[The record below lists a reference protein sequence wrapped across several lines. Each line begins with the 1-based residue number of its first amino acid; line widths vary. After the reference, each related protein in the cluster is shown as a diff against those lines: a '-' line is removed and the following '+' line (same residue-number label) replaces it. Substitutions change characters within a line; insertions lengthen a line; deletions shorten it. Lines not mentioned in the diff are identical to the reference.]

1 MAESFLSFGNSE
13 TFRKQLLVRNLTPY
27 SVPGSYTSPGN
38 PINYETN
45 LTVTNVIDSPN
56 NYVSTNLFAKDLYPL
71 NEYGPDGGFGSPIDV
86 NFTPSTNNP
95 EGTNQGP
102 YYPKNGTDLDIIN
115 EFFIESAYVTNKW
128 GPSGGYKDLVI
139 ITDIQN
145 GGNIYQPYW
154 DPSYYSYSSYPT
166 FNVIFQDDPVGSNG
180 PLSSDTFLAKIGA
193 SQLKF
198 AFDERVAQEIQQA
211 TIGAINLDTISDPF
225 SASLLATG
233 QQPFFIRNWK
243 ITVPENPV
251 LATVSLA
258 NRLTGTYFPVSFIP
272 GDYFDDDNPINKP
285 QTEAALGVANSLTGG
300 LLAPI
305 LNKYRSPSEVFVA
318 NTGNGQRSALFSAL
332 DYNLYRP
339 AYNRGLI
346 GGLIAN
352 ASAAVNRLFDQDKA
366 QSSGY
371 YVGNENAEPSQIDGP
386 ANQLPVNQFGVQQQS
401 IVYGPQELGILYEGN
416 ENQLNFGLKGKSYTD
431 GGGTS
436 GQLVWTSPKYKGNA
450 GFRATVG
457 GGAGSL
463 DDEFNQISADYLRY
477 QSTDIPFRPGSILD
491 ETQRII
497 NSADQVQGE
506 TRLKHVGTAMNQVSK
521 VFNDGYKEL
530 TKGSRVLSYVNQAD
544 GTQAGLE
551 YCRVFQKDTPYYT
564 YADLQKVD
572 GITTSGRRFDYS
584 ILDNTYNLNI
594 APLKNPGS
602 TNIVDGKVKKYMLS
616 IENLAWRT
624 SDRPG
629 YTYDD
634 LPVCERGPNG
644 GRIMWFPPYNLK
656 FSDDAKPDFNG
667 TSFLGR
673 PEPIYTYKNTSR
685 TGSLQFSIIV
695 DHPSMMN
702 TIIEKQMQGAD
713 RERVQ
718 SIVDSFYAGCT
729 KYDLYELAIK
739 FNTIPT
745 KDLYTYQQILNNPRL
760 TSEEQVEVFQSI
772 PVEQTSTTEGSASG
786 GDQNANTTAAG
797 TEEQQNPEFVETD
810 LSNYIGYG
818 FYFENDVPGG
828 PNGTKPG
835 EDKTKGVSAYN
846 YSYYYNQY
854 IGLLPTYESKAPAK
868 VYVGTEEFL
877 AAGIPNFFSSVIEG
891 NFNLIQNEL
900 VKQKIDE
907 ILVKKKGKIEIEL
920 VGSAS
925 APQTVSYNKLLSERR
940 NFSVQ
945 KWFLDQK
952 LSDGK
957 TIRQYQEQGSFKV
970 ILSPNGE
977 QLVIPKTKE
986 IASATTETTD
996 ISVTNA
1002 QGGNVLSAS
1011 VDCTKNITQAPV
1023 TNPASGDSPDS
1034 NPAQWY
1040 SIPAMACRRVAIQRI
1055 KAEIPKEPTTTTTT
1069 TQPQTPDPNRNVNV
1083 LTGTTQS
1090 IKPEAKLTV
1099 EQKIKEGISKK
1110 ILRNLFT
1117 ECDYFQVIKE
1127 TDPMVYETIKDKIK
1141 FFSPAFHS
1149 MTPEGLNAR
1158 LTFLNQCTRPGQ
1170 SIPVI
1175 GPDGRPKYNDA
1186 LNTAFGAPPILVLR
1200 IGDFYHTKIVPTS
1213 ISFNYDQVPLDINPE
1228 GIGVQPM
1235 IANINIGFNIIG
1247 GMGLKEP
1254 VQELQNALSF
1264 NFYANTEIYDERAT
1278 ATEDT
1283 SELDKYVVEKITGGL
1298 PPVTSEQAA
1307 QVNNVQPKKGG
1318 STIGVIANTTE
1329 MDYAPLFTTLQE
1341 SMQGYFKT
1349 YFDSLSKINTDY
1361 NYGILQLTLKD
1372 RNYTKG
1378 LVSEYT
1384 NEKVETTLFG
1394 KSNTYQDYVEN
1405 LIKKVKKDI
1414 EQNDDPIMFFLKTP
1428 SGLIT
1433 NKIKREL
1440 EDKLQSIAN
1449 ERQGAILDVINNNT
1463 TNITKSITDLNFI
1476 FRQLDVVSSK
1486 LDGELGSNNEP
1497 VLYDLSGDTFF
1508 GAATS
1513 EGTIGNLYTKRIPE
1527 VIKKFEDLLVQN
1539 KIVTDI
1545 FQKNTSTI
1553 DNGSGC
1559 EFLVNN
1565 QNYFTTCPYNRFYIA
1580 MSPLF
1585 TKSNLLTQ
1593 LKNDLTSGPEIKT
1606 NQNAINAVNTV
1617 CDQLAKDYTVLQ
1629 DYWKNIF
1636 ETLPTPSNSGKQIYT
1651 ECTTFKIPDNQVKK
1665 CNYVTP
1671 AVGDLN
1677 QKNKRIKDL
1686 YSNQNLNDKKD
1697 TFNGKVTFN

>member
-13 TFRKQLLVRNLTPY
+13 SFRKQLLVRNLTPY
-27 SVPGSYTSPGN
+27 NVPGSYTSPGN

-45 LTVTNVIDSPN
+45 LTVSNVVDSPN
-56 NYVSTNLFAKDLYPL
+56 NFVSTNLFATDLYPL
-71 NEYGPDGGFGSPIDV
+71 NEYGPEGGFGSPIGINSV
-86 NFTPSTNNP
+86 ASTNNP

-102 YYPKNGTDLDIIN
+102 YYPKSDTDLDIIN

-128 GPSGGYKDLVI
+128 GPSGGYKDLVV
-139 ITDIQN
+139 ITDLQTVQ
-145 GGNIYQPYW
+145 GIYQPYW
-154 DPSYYSYSSYPT
+154 DPAYYSYSSYPT
-166 FNVIFQDDPVGSNG
+166 FNIVFQDDPLGSNG

-198 AFDERVAQEIQQA
+198 AFEERVAQEIQQA

-233 QQPFFIRNWK
+233 QQPFFIRDWK
-243 ITVPENPV
+243 ITVPENPA
-251 LATVSLA
+251 LAAVSLA

-272 GDYFDDDNPINKP
+272 GDYFDDDNPINRP

-346 GGLIAN
+346 GGLIAT

-386 ANQLPVNQFGVQQQS
+386 PNQLPVNQFGVQQQS

-416 ENQLNFGLKGKSYTD
+416 ENQLNFGLKGRSYSD

-450 GFRATVG
+450 GFRATQG

-463 DDEFNQISADYLRY
+463 DDDFNQINADYARY
-477 QSTDIPFRPGSILD
+477 QSTDIEFRPGSILY
-491 ETQRII
+491 ETQRLVD
-497 NSADQVQGE
+497 SADQVQGQ
-506 TRLKHVGTAMNQVSK
+506 TRLKHVGTAINQVSK

-564 YADLQKVD
+564 YNDLQKSD

-584 ILDNTYNLNI
+584 VLDNTYNLNI
-594 APLKNPGS
+594 APLRNPGS
-602 TNIVDGKVKKYMLS
+602 TNIVDGKVKKYMFS

-634 LPVCERGPNG
+634 LPVCEKGPNG
-644 GRIMWFPPYNLK
+644 GRIMWFPPYNIK
-656 FSDDAKPDFNG
+656 FSDDSKPDFNA
-667 TSFLGR
+667 TNFIGR

-685 TGSLQFSIIV
+685 SGQLSWTIIV
-695 DHPSMMN
+695 DNPSMLN
-702 TIIEKQMQGAD
+702 TIVEKQLKGVDKDRIQG
-713 RERVQ
+713 
-718 SIVDSFYAGCT
+718 IVDSFFAGCT
-729 KYDLYELAIK
+729 KYDLYELGIK

-745 KDLYTYQQILNNPRL
+745 KDLFTYQQILNNPRL
-760 TSEEQVEVFQSI
+760 TTEEQVQVFESI
-772 PVEQTSTTEGSASG
+772 PVNQEGTTTGSASG
-786 GDQNANTTAAG
+786 ADQNSNSTATG
-797 TEEQQNPEFVETD
+797 TQTAQNPEYVETD
-810 LSNYIGYG
+810 LSNYVGYG
-818 FYFENDVPGG
+818 FYFDNDCPECQNSTAVVASQPY
-828 PNGTKPG
+828 
-835 EDKTKGVSAYN
+835 EYW
-846 YSYYYNQY
+846 YNQY
-854 IGLLPTYESKAPAK
+854 IGQQSTYQTKAPNTVRSGSDVFTK
-868 VYVGTEEFL
+868 D
-877 AAGIPNFFSSVIEG
+877 GIQNFFSSVVTG

-925 APQTVSYNKLLSERR
+925 APAKVSYNQKLSQRR
-940 NFSVQ
+940 NDSVRQ
-945 KWFLDQK
+945 WFLAQK

-957 TIRQYQEQGSFKV
+957 TIGEYQTEGSFKM
-970 ILSPNGE
+970 IYNANGE
-977 QLVIPKTKE
+977 QISIPKTKE
-986 IASATTETTD
+986 EASATTETTD

-1002 QGGNVLSAS
+1002 QGGNVLSSS
-1011 VDCTKNITQAPV
+1011 VNCTTDIVAINAQGQVIPDQT
-1023 TNPASGDSPDS
+1023 SP
-1034 NPAQWY
+1034 NEAQWY

-1069 TQPQTPDPNRNVNV
+1069 TQAVKPDPERNVNI

-1090 IKPEAKLTV
+1090 IKPEAKITI

-1127 TDPMVYETIKDKIK
+1127 TDPMIYETIKDKIK
-1141 FFSPAFHS
+1141 YFSPAFHS

-1158 LTFLNQCTRPGQ
+1158 LTFLQQCMRPGQ
-1170 SIPVI
+1170 TIPVI

-1186 LNTAFGAPPILVLR
+1186 LNTSFGAPPILVLR
-1200 IGDFYHTKIVPTS
+1200 VGDFYHTKIVPTS
-1213 ISFNYDQVPLDINPE
+1213 LGISYEPITFDLNPE

-1235 IANINIGFNIIG
+1235 MANITMGFNIIG

-1264 NFYANTEIYDERAT
+1264 NYYANTEIYDERAT

-1298 PPVTSEQAA
+1298 PPVTTEQQA

-1318 STIGVIANTTE
+1318 STVGIKASATD
-1329 MDYAPLFTTLQE
+1329 MDYGPTLTLLQDGV
-1341 SMQGYFKT
+1341 QNYFKT
-1349 YFDSLSKINTDY
+1349 YVDSLNKINTDY
-1361 NYGILQLTLKD
+1361 NYGVLQLAISD
-1372 RNYTKG
+1372 RSYTEG
-1378 LVSEYT
+1378 ELSEYT
-1384 NEKVETTLFG
+1384 QDKKVTTIFG
-1394 KSNTYQDYVEN
+1394 KSNQYQKYVEN
-1405 LIKKVKKDI
+1405 LIGDVRKDI
-1414 EQNDDPIMFFLKTP
+1414 EQNEDPIFQLLKLKGINYT
-1428 SGLIT
+1428 G
-1433 NKIKREL
+1433 KQKREL
-1440 EDKLQSIAN
+1440 EQKLQGVTT
-1449 ERQGAILDVINNNT
+1449 ERQGVILDIITNNT
-1463 TNITKSITDLNFI
+1463 TNITNVQTDLNFI
-1476 FRQLDVVSSK
+1476 FRQLDVVASK

-1508 GAATS
+1508 APATT
-1513 EGTIGNLYTKRIPE
+1513 EGSLSNVYTVKVPE
-1527 VIKKFEDLLVQN
+1527 AISKFEVLLEEQ
-1539 KIVTDI
+1539 KIVSKTW
-1545 FQKNTSTI
+1545 KYNTKSSTI
-1553 DNGSGC
+1553 ENGNGC
-1559 EFLVNN
+1559 SFPLNGVS
-1565 QNYFTTCPYNRFYIA
+1565 YFGAGNGNCAYNRFYIA

-1585 TKSNLLTQ
+1585 TNSQSLTA
-1593 LKNDLTSGPEIKT
+1593 LKNDLTSGEEIKT
-1606 NQNAINAVNTV
+1606 SPDLVKGINEA
-1617 CDQLAKDYTVLQ
+1617 CDSLKVEYDKIKEFWAKAFDNVL
-1629 DYWKNIF
+1629 KS
-1636 ETLPTPSNSGKQIYT
+1636 PTYEQVSK
-1651 ECTTFKIPDNQVKK
+1651 FKLPDNQVKI
-1665 CNYVTP
+1665 CQYVTP
-1671 AVGDLN
+1671 ATDDIN